1 MVYRNCLIFIQFHF
15 ILLFLVLETGVS
27 VDENFEA
34 CLPINCG
41 QGPNISYPFWID
53 GRQNSKCGFPGFG
66 LSCKDREPILRH
78 SEEEYSI
85 SEIEYTDQSVFI
97 KRAGLPKSICSPE
110 TYRVNYNQLLFDIVP
125 SDVNISLFFNC
136 TGFLSNEYD
145 RYSFGCGTDNSR
157 RRSLAMLSN
166 DTMLKDVNKT
176 GNCAAYDTIHVDVS
190 ENRSLESPKEF
201 VDVFLEK
208 GFHLKWNATICD
220 ECSNS
225 NGRCGFNYTTF
236 RFTCFCA
243 DRPHLRSCYG
253 RPSVIKPGLVFLL
266 MFLLEVLSSS
276 SQV

>member
-53 GRQNSKCGFPGFG
+53 GRQNSTCGFPGFG

-78 SEEEYSI
+78 SDEEYSI

-97 KRAGLPKSICSPE
+97 KRAGLPNSICSPE
-110 TYRVNYNQLLFDIVP
+110 TYRVNYNNLLFSIVP
-125 SDVNISLFFNC
+125 SDVNLSLFFNC
-136 TGFLSNEYD
+136 NDSSWNEND
-145 RYSFGCGTDNSR
+145 RYSFGCDIDDSR
-157 RRSLAMLSN
+157 RRFLAILSN
-166 DTMLKDVNKT
+166 DTMLKYVNESGKCE
-176 GNCAAYDTIHVDVS
+176 NQVEMHVDVS
-190 ENRSLESPKEF
+190 ENRSLGSPKEF

-243 DRPHLRSCYG
+243 DRPHLRSCDG
-253 RPSVIKPGLVFLL
+253 RPTVKPGLVFLL
-266 MFLLEVLSSS
+266 ILLSGLVLR
-276 SQV
+276 